1 MASSVEMT
9 VNPKD
14 TENYQGDETKD
25 AEVTVW
31 DTESDISKSS
41 KQTSWFVIFASAL
54 ANFSDGYQNNL
65 SSHTNVVFSH
75 TLGKAYTSTIQTRIS
90 NALLVGAV
98 IGIIIL
104 GYTCDI
110 WSRRGGLWVTSSLV
124 VIGSLLATLVFQ
136 VESQGVSD
144 MMWYM
149 TIARGITGVGVGGEY
164 PPSAAAALEG
174 SNEHYDHIRGPIQVL
189 TSTLMAT
196 SAAPICTAIY
206 LISLTASNNNLRIA
220 FHAIYAISIFLPLF
234 VAFLRFRMRDGILFR
249 RNNFKTKK
257 SPPYL
262 LVLKRYGW
270 RLLGTSA
277 AFFLYDFIN
286 FPNGIMSSVIIN
298 NVVKGKDVRQ
308 TAIWQFILALLA
320 VPGPIAGSWLC
331 NRIGRRWTGIA
342 GWSGYIILGFVIGGC
357 YTLLTENAIAAFVVL
372 YGLMQCFGHMGPGAT
387 IGLMSVELYPTAVR
401 GMSYGVS
408 AAFGKAGAAVGTQVF
423 TPIRDAAGPASTFY
437 LLGGLSVLGAAIYY
451 ILPEGRDI
459 DLAAED
465 ESFNIYLRSEG
476 FGKEEDRAGSE

>member
-1 MASSVEMT
+1 MASSVEMA
-9 VNPKD
+9 VNTK
-14 TENYQGDETKD
+14 EAEHQQGDEAKD
-25 AEVTVW
+25 AKVNVW
-31 DTESDISKSS
+31 DTESDISKNPKSI
-41 KQTSWFVIFASAL
+41 SWYVIFASAL

-65 SSHTNVVFSH
+65 SSNTNVIFKH
-75 TLGKAYTSTIQTRIS
+75 TLGNTYTSAIQTRIS

-98 IGIIIL
+98 IGIVVL

-124 VIGSLLATLVFQ
+124 VVGSLLATLVFQ
-136 VESQGVSD
+136 VEGQGVEG

-206 LISLTASNNNLRIA
+206 LLTLIATHNNLITA
-220 FHAIYAISIFLPLF
+220 FHAIYSISIFLPLF
-234 VAFLRFRMRDGILFR
+234 VAFLRFRMRDGLLFR
-249 RNNFKTKK
+249 RNKIENI

-270 RLLGTSA
+270 RLLGTSS

-286 FPNGIMSSVIIN
+286 FPNSIMSAAIIN
-298 NVVKGKDVRQ
+298 NVVPGKNIRQ

-320 VPGPIAGSWLC
+320 VPGPIVGSYLT

-342 GWSGYIILGFVIGGC
+342 GWIGYIILGFIIGDC
-357 YTLLTENAIAAFVVL
+357 YSSLTSSANIAAFVVL
-372 YGLMQCFGHMGPGAT
+372 YGLMQSFGHMGPGAT
-387 IGLMSVELYPTAVR
+387 IGLMSVELFPTAVR
-401 GMSYGVS
+401 GVSYGVS

-437 LLGGLSVLGAAIYY
+437 LLGGLSILGAGIYW

-465 ESFNIYLRSEG
+465 ESFNEYLRRVGWGVDKLST
-476 FGKEEDRAGSE
+476 